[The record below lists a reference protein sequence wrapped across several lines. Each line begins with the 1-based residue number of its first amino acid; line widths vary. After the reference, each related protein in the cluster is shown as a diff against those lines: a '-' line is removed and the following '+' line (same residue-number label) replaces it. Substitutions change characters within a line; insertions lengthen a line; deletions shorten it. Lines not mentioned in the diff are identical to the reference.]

1 MDSQFNIKL
10 IQSVELKKKRITR
23 QQIELTKKNG
33 NTISLKE
40 VYELFNELK
49 ESGENPTD
57 ISIIGMNAERLTTII
72 TDGDDKNRYWDED
85 YLHGKSAEVLEML
98 TNFTKL
104 ELLLT
109 IKK

>member
-33 NTISLKE
+33 DTISLKE

-49 ESGENPTD
+49 K
-57 ISIIGMNAERLTTII
+57 AEKIQLT
-72 TDGDDKNRYWDED
+72 
-85 YLHGKSAEVLEML
+85 LALLE
-98 TNFTKL
+98 
-104 ELLLT
+104 
-109 IKK
+109 